1 VVVYLKVYIEV
12 SSSLNR
18 FYNGGNEINLDDQG
32 IYTIQELLQL
42 TSIPEDEVGII
53 IKNGKKSSMEDEI
66 SDGDTIKFFPP
77 IIAG

>member
-1 VVVYLKVYIEV
+1 MKVYIEV